1 MTDGSAGAES
11 YVAIIELSAEIS
23 RAWNGDA
30 FTAAVAMVYVG
41 MDTMALLSCPLGQ
54 AKQTRSDFMAWVNAY
69 LRADGPVGSCVAR
82 TPLSSQRP
90 CRSDRRRGTSP
101 DAPLVEAMKAAP

>member
-41 MDTMALLSCPLGQ
+41 MDTMALLSCLCGLDAGASPIKMLS
-54 AKQTRSDFMAWVNAY
+54 TMI
-69 LRADGPVGSCVAR
+69 VALTTKPPR
-82 TPLSSQRP
+82 YGAR
-90 CRSDRRRGTSP
+90 
-101 DAPLVEAMKAAP
+101 